1 MLKETYWIVIDST
14 GKRVCDIG
22 FMPYEYAV
30 YEMESE
36 LWWNE
41 LDYSIIP
48 YEGQIRGRMRKINLI
63 LPNLF
68 FYNPVLPTPPV
79 RSVLSNGFVSSFP
92 AV

>member
-48 YEGQIRGRMRKINLI
+48 YEG
-63 LPNLF
+63 
-68 FYNPVLPTPPV
+68 
-79 RSVLSNGFVSSFP
+79 
-92 AV
+92 